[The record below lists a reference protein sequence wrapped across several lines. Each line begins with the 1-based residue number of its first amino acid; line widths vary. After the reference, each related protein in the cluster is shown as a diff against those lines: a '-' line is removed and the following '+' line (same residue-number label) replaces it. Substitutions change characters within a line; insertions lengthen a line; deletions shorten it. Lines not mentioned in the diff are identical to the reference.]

1 MSDLGEIGWY
11 LKLENIDAQK
21 QIMNQKQ
28 GGKEKE
34 RLRQPLFQFRFNP
47 FNGKFI
53 REIKENFAVDNAAKD
68 LNYLIKI
75 LGNETALEEEIK
87 VDIEEIKVDI
97 SDKEDGGQETT

>member
-1 MSDLGEIGWY
+1 M
-11 LKLENIDAQK
+11 
-21 QIMNQKQ
+21 
-28 GGKEKE
+28 
-34 RLRQPLFQFRFNP
+34 
-47 FNGKFI
+47 
-53 REIKENFAVDNAAKD
+53 DNAAKD